1 MSSESVSDNY
11 YKILEVNENSSNDEI
26 KKAFR
31 RLSLKYHP
39 DKNPNSVFFTK
50 INEAYQTLSDD
61 IKRREY
67 DNKINMNK
75 RMGGMG
81 LGGMGFGGIRMGG
94 MHPGFPVHFCNI
106 DGEDN
111 DLNNIFNEIFS
122 NFRNMNINRFSE
134 EFKSTCENQDGFVDL
149 NRGGVFM
156 TSFPGEMSNN
166 QFFKSSKITGPK
178 GNLFD
183 KPVPIVKNINITMTQ
198 VFNGSQIPVV
208 IDRWINE
215 NGTKTFENETI
226 YIKIPCGVDNNEM
239 LLLKDKGNVLNH
251 NCRGDVKIFFTVE
264 NDSDFKRVGLDLVL
278 TKKISLQE
286 SLCGFKFELK
296 YFNNKIYTIY
306 NNIGN
311 IINPGF
317 KKVVPNMGLTREN
330 DKGNLIIHFEV
341 VFPSKI
347 SIDTLNKLNDV
358 FNEEYSLCSPPEIKN

>member
-111 DLNNIFNEIFS
+111 DLNNIFNEIF
-122 NFRNMNINRFSE
+122 F
-134 EFKSTCENQDGFVDL
+134 Q
-149 NRGGVFM
+149 
-156 TSFPGEMSNN
+156 
-166 QFFKSSKITGPK
+166 
-178 GNLFD
+178 
-183 KPVPIVKNINITMTQ
+183 
-198 VFNGSQIPVV
+198 
-208 IDRWINE
+208 
-215 NGTKTFENETI
+215 
-226 YIKIPCGVDNNEM
+226 
-239 LLLKDKGNVLNH
+239 
-251 NCRGDVKIFFTVE
+251 
-264 NDSDFKRVGLDLVL
+264 
-278 TKKISLQE
+278 
-286 SLCGFKFELK
+286 
-296 YFNNKIYTIY
+296 
-306 NNIGN
+306 
-311 IINPGF
+311 
-317 KKVVPNMGLTREN
+317 
-330 DKGNLIIHFEV
+330 
-341 VFPSKI
+341 
-347 SIDTLNKLNDV
+347 
-358 FNEEYSLCSPPEIKN
+358 